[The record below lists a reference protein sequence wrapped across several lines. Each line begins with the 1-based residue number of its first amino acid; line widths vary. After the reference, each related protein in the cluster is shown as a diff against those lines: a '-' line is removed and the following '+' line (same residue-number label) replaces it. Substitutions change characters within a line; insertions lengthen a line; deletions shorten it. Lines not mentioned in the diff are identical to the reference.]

1 MRKRFNDDILTL
13 ILFALIIALNVYVY
27 YLELKF
33 NNLNF
38 NINIYTAIHFGAS
51 YGRLDFNG
59 QLYRLYTA
67 MWVHLSLWHII
78 SNMLALWLFVKLVS
92 PIYYTYQILLIYLLS
107 GFFGTLISAIANTS
121 IVAAGAST
129 AISGLVGAMIG
140 MIALPSTRDFNKA
153 SIINYGL
160 QMLILN
166 TIGAIGTNVDIAGHA
181 GGALTGFIISLIICL
196 FKRHHYNLYGE

>member
-33 NNLNF
+33 NNLSF
-38 NINIYTAIHFGAS
+38 NINAYTAIHFGAS

-59 QLYRLYTA
+59 QLYRLGTA

-107 GFFGTLISAIANTS
+107 GFFGTLISAIANPS

-153 SIINYGL
+153 SI
-160 QMLILN
+160 
-166 TIGAIGTNVDIAGHA
+166 
-181 GGALTGFIISLIICL
+181 
-196 FKRHHYNLYGE
+196 